1 MPVSPGF
8 GSIPETHGTEH
19 CPLFWGRL
27 LPEGQKRQ
35 KFPCD
40 YHWSM
45 KNYMISFST
54 TVNWKMIKPLIL
66 TANWTSI
73 NKLDKY
79 WQAFIKIIN
88 KAIVLMPS
96 GFVPSGKARESCVI
110 HPYHLY
116 KWFGYLRIFPCAIA
130 VQGFFALG
138 NEPIASSL
146 AVGDCPRP
154 KWSAAELRLIFWK
167 LWSFWQRVAG

>member
-40 YHWSM
+40 YHCSM
-45 KNYMISFST
+45 MDYMISFST

-96 GFVPSGKARESCVI
+96 GFVPNGKARESCVI
-110 HPYHLY
+110 QPYHFI

-130 VQGFFALG
+130 VQGF
-138 NEPIASSL
+138 
-146 AVGDCPRP
+146 
-154 KWSAAELRLIFWK
+154 LIFWMIMEFLAMSSRLK
-167 LWSFWQRVAG
+167 RRWTRSLRWKKELDWLRLWWKKKKR